1 MERELEVKVLGI
13 DLDAMEKK
21 IISLGGKLIA
31 KEKQINTLIDSNDT
45 PIKGYLDAYLRIRE
59 TKDLLNN
66 EENIVFTL
74 KKSIDNDNGLRDN
87 IELTTEI
94 KDKEMILEILKNL
107 GFDKIE
113 VGFKERKSYEL
124 MDARLDFDQ
133 WDKETYPF
141 PYMEVEVNDMK
152 HLNEITKILEIP
164 QENISTKSIVQL
176 RKELKL
182 V

>member
-1 MERELEVKVLGI
+1 MERELEVKVLGV
-13 DLDAMEKK
+13 DLDQMEKK
-21 IISLGGKLIA
+21 IVSLGGKLIGE
-31 KEKQINTLIDSNDT
+31 EKQTNTLIDSTNR
-45 PIKGYLDAYLRIRE
+45 PIKGYIDAYLRIRE
-59 TKDLLNN
+59 SKDLLNN
-66 EENIVFTL
+66 EESIVFTL
-74 KKSIDNDNGLRDN
+74 KKSVDNSGLRDN

-94 KDKEMILEILKNL
+94 KDKDMMLEILKNL

-113 VGFKERKSYEL
+113 VGYKDRRSYEL
-124 MDARLDFDQ
+124 LDARLDFDH

-141 PYMEVEVNDMK
+141 PYMEIEVKDIK
-152 HLNEITKILEIP
+152 HLNEITKALDIP